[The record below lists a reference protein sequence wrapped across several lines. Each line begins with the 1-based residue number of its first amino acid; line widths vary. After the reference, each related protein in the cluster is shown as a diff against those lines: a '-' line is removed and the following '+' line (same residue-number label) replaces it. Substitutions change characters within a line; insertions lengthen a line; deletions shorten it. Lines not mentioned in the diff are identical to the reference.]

1 MNKRKIRRLALAG
14 MLTAVM
20 FIIGYVESL
29 LPPFF
34 SVPGIKPGFANI
46 PVMIAINLIDWKAAA
61 AMSFTRIIISGLT
74 FSGLFACIYSLG
86 GAVLSI
92 TIMVLMKKNGKFGII
107 GMSMTGGAVHNL
119 GQVIVAVI
127 FVGKGVLYD
136 FPILVVSGLAAGM
149 LTGIVTGAMLKLL
162 SGKSFLDSD

>member
-1 MNKRKIRRLALAG
+1 MNKEKTRRLALAG

-46 PVMIAINLIDWKAAA
+46 PVMIAIYMLDWKLAG
-61 AMSFTRIIISGLT
+61 AMSCTRIILSGFT
-74 FSGLFACIYSLG
+74 FTGLFACIYSLA

-92 TIMVLMKKNGKFGII
+92 TVMVLLKHTKKFSLTGV
-107 GMSMTGGAVHNL
+107 SMAGGVAHNL
-119 GQVIVAVI
+119 GQIIVAVI
-127 FVGKGVLYD
+127 VVGKAVWYYFPVL
-136 FPILVVSGLAAGM
+136 IVSGLAAGM
-149 LTGIVTGAMLKLL
+149 LTGIVSGVILKNHKGANL
-162 SGKSFLDSD
+162 G